1 MSSDWVVI
9 VPSDSEESLA
19 PSMTALFKAQP
30 GLDARRVFVP
40 TRTLRSSSISKDKE
54 ILKNIQFIHDPSNFC
69 YARRVN
75 LAIRACAPADVIIM
89 GDDVELV
96 TQHGFDLL
104 AEEAPLRLLAASVK
118 GRVGPWWQKEGQNHA
133 EVPFVSFT
141 CLYIPRMVLDA
152 VGPLE
157 ESFPG
162 YGYEDTDY
170 CLRARRAGFSCGVSG
185 RVLIEHSVKIKS
197 AFVSTFPENLHDME
211 RAAREAFAEKWRRR
225 LV

>member
-1 MSSDWVVI
+1 MSNPWAVIIPSDCEVSLAVSVATLLKTHPGLGHKRI
-9 VPSDSEESLA
+9 YVPSKE
-19 PSMTALFKAQP
+19 
-30 GLDARRVFVP
+30 
-40 TRTLRSSSISKDKE
+40 LRASSVKE
-54 ILKNIQFIHDPSNFC
+54 PLKNLSFLSDQSNFC

-75 LAIRACAPADVIIM
+75 LAIQACAPADVVIM
-89 GDDVELV
+89 GDDVEV
-96 TQHGFDLL
+96 MTPSGFDLL
-104 AEEAPLRLLAASVK
+104 AEEAPLRLLAAAVR

-157 ESFPG
+157 EGFPG

-197 AFVSTFPENLHDME
+197 AFVTTYPQNLPDLE
-211 RAAREAFAEKWRRR
+211 AAARMAFAEKWRRR
-225 LV
+225 LT

>member
-1 MSSDWVVI
+1 MANLWTVV
-9 VPSDSEESLA
+9 VPSDSEASLSASVEAVLKAHPGMDSKRIYVPSKALKASSVAKESLKNL
-19 PSMTALFKAQP
+19 S
-30 GLDARRVFVP
+30 FVNDQ
-40 TRTLRSSSISKDKE
+40 T
-54 ILKNIQFIHDPSNFC
+54 NFC

-75 LAIRACAPADVIIM
+75 LAIRACAPADVVIM
-89 GDDVELV
+89 GDDVELM
-96 TQHGFDLL
+96 TPSGFDLL
-104 AEEAPLRLLAASVK
+104 AEEAPLRLLAASVE
-118 GRVGPWWQKEGQNHA
+118 GRIGPWWQKKGENHA
-133 EVPFVSFT
+133 EVPFISFT

-157 ESFPG
+157 EGFPG

-197 AFVSTFPENLHDME
+197 AFVSAFPENLPDME
-211 RAAREAFAEKWRRR
+211 SAARAAFHEKWRRR

>member
-1 MSSDWVVI
+1 MPNQWSVV
-9 VPSDSEESLA
+9 VPSDSEVSLSPSVESVL
-19 PSMTALFKAQP
+19 KAHP
-30 GLDARRVFVP
+30 GIDSKRIYAVSKILKAAGV
-40 TRTLRSSSISKDKE
+40 SKDN
-54 ILKNIQFIHDPSNFC
+54 LKNISFVNDQSNFC

-75 LAIRACAPADVIIM
+75 LAIRACAPDDVVIM
-89 GDDVELV
+89 GDDVELM
-96 TQHGFDLL
+96 TPFGFDLL
-104 AEEAPLRLLAASVK
+104 AEEAPLRLLAASVE
-118 GRVGPWWQKEGQNHA
+118 GRVGPWWQKVGQNHA

-157 ESFPG
+157 EGFPG

-197 AFVSTFPENLHDME
+197 AFVSTFPQNLGEME
-211 RAAREAFAEKWRRR
+211 AAAREAFSAKYRRR
-225 LV
+225 LF